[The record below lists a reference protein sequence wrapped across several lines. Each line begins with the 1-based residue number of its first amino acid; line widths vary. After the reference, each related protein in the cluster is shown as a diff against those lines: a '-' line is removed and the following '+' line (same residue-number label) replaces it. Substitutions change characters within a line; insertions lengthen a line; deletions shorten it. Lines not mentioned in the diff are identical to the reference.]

1 MSFNK
6 ISLFSLLWL
15 TSCSHIIAMEEER
28 DCSLIIPMENTQ
40 QSKDV
45 IISQIREKLGKLDDS
60 ILNFS
65 QRLQLAR
72 EEKDKDKQIYKNYLI
87 QEEARADKSWFFKDI
102 NYKTSEVSN
111 YRGEVRRYADI
122 TVKYPGS
129 KDKYESLKKKLSK
142 REVFY
147 AQFVANLQRC
157 ESYIDIKPQKEI
169 TYLNDVNIKLQEL
182 LNAIAKEEKEEEHVA
197 SL

>member
-6 ISLFSLLWL
+6 ISLFLLLWL
-15 TSCSHIIAMEEER
+15 INCSHVIAMEEER

-45 IISQIREKLGKLDDS
+45 IISQIREKLGKLDNS

-72 EEKDKDKQIYKNYLI
+72 EQKDSDKKIYKDYMT
-87 QEEARADKSWFFKDI
+87 QEKERVANSWINITGI
-102 NYKTSEVSN
+102 NYIMNEVSN
-111 YRGEVRRYADI
+111 YKGYIYQDPYTNPI
-122 TVKYPGS
+122 KYSGS
-129 KDKYESLKKKLSK
+129 KDRYESLKKKLSE

-157 ESYIDIKPQKEI
+157 ENYIHMEPQKGI
-169 TYLNDVNIKLQEL
+169 AYLNDVNIRLQEL
-182 LNAIAKEEKEEEHVA
+182 LNAIAKEEEKEQK
-197 SL
+197 

>member
-1 MSFNK
+1 
-6 ISLFSLLWL
+6 
-15 TSCSHIIAMEEER
+15 MEEER

-45 IISQIREKLGKLDDS
+45 IISQIREKLGKLDNS

-65 QRLQLAR
+65 QRIQLAR

-87 QEEARADKSWFFKDI
+87 QEKERADKSWFFKDVNYRTSEI
-102 NYKTSEVSN
+102 SNYKGYIYQDPYT
-111 YRGEVRRYADI
+111 APFKI
-122 TVKYPGS
+122 LGS
-129 KDKYESLKKKLSK
+129 KDRYESLKKKLAE

-157 ESYIDIKPQKEI
+157 ESYVYIEPQKGI
-169 TYLNDVNIKLQEL
+169 SYLNDVNIRFQEL
-182 LNAIAKEEKEEEHVA
+182 LDAIAKEEKK
-197 SL
+197 

>member
-45 IISQIREKLGKLDDS
+45 IISQIRNKLAQLDGS

-72 EEKDKDKQIYKNYLI
+72 EKKDKDKQIYKNYLI
-87 QEEARADKSWFFKDI
+87 QEKERADKSWFFQDI
-102 NYKTSEVSN
+102 NYNVNEVHN
-111 YRGEVRRYADI
+111 YKCHNKCCI
-122 TVKYPGS
+122 GS
-129 KDKYESLKKKLSK
+129 KEKYESLKKKLSE
-142 REVFY
+142 REIFY
-147 AQFVANLQRC
+147 AQFGATLERC

-169 TYLNDVNIKLQEL
+169 AYLNDVNIRLQEL
-182 LNAIAKEEKEEEHVA
+182 LNAIAKENAKEEEEEHVA